1 MKSNFTCIKKMPVYL
16 LSASFCLGMFSC
28 QDDVRTDGYSTKDV
42 PELHA
47 LSAEQKEVID
57 YTPKNIVIAHRGTEF
72 WALEPMLSR
81 NIIKLQITDNHILSK
96 AQSKSKS
103 F

>member
-42 PELHA
+42 PELH
-47 LSAEQKEVID
+47 
-57 YTPKNIVIAHRGTEF
+57 G
-72 WALEPMLSR
+72 LSR
-81 NIIKLQITDNHILSK
+81 NLVGISI
-96 AQSKSKS
+96 
-103 F
+103 

>member
-57 YTPKNIVIAHRGTEF
+57 YTPKKHRHRS
-72 WALEPMLSR
+72 PR
-81 NIIKLQITDNHILSK
+81 NRVLGSGRE
-96 AQSKSKS
+96 
-103 F
+103 

>member
-28 QDDVRTDGYSTKDV
+28 QDDVRTDGYSTADV

-57 YTPKNIVIAHRGTEF
+57 
-72 WALEPMLSR
+72 
-81 NIIKLQITDNHILSK
+81 
-96 AQSKSKS
+96 
-103 F
+103 

>member
-28 QDDVRTDGYSTKDV
+28 QDDVRTDGYSTADV

-57 YTPKNIVIAHRGTEF
+57 YTPKTSSSLTAE
-72 WALEPMLSR
+72 
-81 NIIKLQITDNHILSK
+81 
-96 AQSKSKS
+96 QSSGLRKRVRLLCAGLVTSVLTTSSATFRKQKTV
-103 F
+103 